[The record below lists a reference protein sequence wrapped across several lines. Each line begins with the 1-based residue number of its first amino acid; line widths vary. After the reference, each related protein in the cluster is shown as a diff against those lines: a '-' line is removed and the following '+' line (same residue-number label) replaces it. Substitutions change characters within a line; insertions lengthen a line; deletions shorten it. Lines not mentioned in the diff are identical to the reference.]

1 MFELE
6 KAENVGAKIK
16 VIGVGGCGCNA
27 VNNMISANLKGVDFL
42 SCNTDIQTLKSSLS
56 THRVQIG
63 TKLTRGLGAGGNPE
77 VGKNAAQESE
87 QEIRAALEGADMVF
101 ITSGMG
107 GGTGT
112 GASPVVAQVA
122 REMGALTVGVVT
134 KPFPFEGK
142 RKMTQAESGEKELA
156 QHVDALIVIPNNR
169 LLSMAG
175 KNIPMLQAFK
185 MADDILINAVKG
197 ISDLINN
204 TGLVNVDF
212 NDVKAVMIEKGK
224 ALMGI
229 GSGSGEN
236 RATEAAQAAIS
247 SPLLEDMDIHGAK
260 GLLINITSGEDITMD
275 EIHEASTLIQSAA
288 HEDANIIWGVVIDE
302 NMTEEIAITVVAT
315 GFSSK
320 PIVLTSSSP
329 IEEISPSKDI
339 HNATVIDYN
348 RPAFMRKK
356 EQKVDKEVIKLGM
369 VVDDSI
375 LDDESYNVP
384 TFLRKK
390 AD

>member
-6 KAENVGAKIK
+6 KVENTGAKIK

-27 VNNMISANLKGVDFL
+27 VNNMIAANLKGVDFL
-42 SCNTDIQTLKSSLS
+42 ACNTDIQTLKSSLS
-56 THRVQIG
+56 PNRVQIG
-63 TKLTRGLGAGGNPE
+63 TKLTRGLGAGGDPE
-77 VGKNAAQESE
+77 MGKSAAQESE
-87 QEIRAALEGADMVF
+87 QEIRSSLEGADMVF
-101 ITSGMG
+101 ITAGMG

-112 GASPVVAQVA
+112 GASPIVA
-122 REMGALTVGVVT
+122 RIARDMGALTVGVVT

-142 RKMTQAESGEKELA
+142 RKMKQAESGEKELSE
-156 QHVDALIVIPNNR
+156 HVDALIVIPNNR

-175 KNIPMLQAFK
+175 KNVPMLQAFR
-185 MADDILINAVKG
+185 MADDILTNAVRG

-212 NDVKAVMIEKGK
+212 NDVRAVMVEKGK

-229 GSGSGEN
+229 GYGSGES
-236 RATEAAQAAIS
+236 RAQEAAQAAIS
-247 SPLLEDMDIHGAK
+247 SPLLEDMDIQGAK
-260 GLLINITSGEDITMD
+260 GLLLNMTSGQDITMD

-302 NMTEEIAITVVAT
+302 NMHEQMAITVVAT

-320 PIVLTSSSP
+320 PIVLSSTT
-329 IEEISPSKDI
+329 EEPVISRTREKQT
-339 HNATVIDYN
+339 ATVIDYN

-356 EQKVDKEVIKLGM
+356 ELGGEKEVVRLGM

-375 LDDESYNVP
+375 LDEHTYNVP